1 MVNAVLR
8 PRAIKAPPGKSYNV
22 SFVGRMHVQL
32 EFSTFFFSLFFYAG
46 AALRFCKT
54 KGPYRNPRE
63 SEVLPMS

>member
-1 MVNAVLR
+1 MFSLSDECMSNLSS
-8 PRAIKAPPGKSYNV
+8 PP
-22 SFVGRMHVQL
+22 
-32 EFSTFFFSLFFYAG
+32 FFFYLFFYAG